1 MPVFIPL
8 ALWDEYVGLQP
19 NWRGTQHVKQSSM
32 GFHNL
37 GTGRVDQNTLLARS
51 AWKWFFLPRILFWR
65 LIKYLN
71 SFFYHVGWN
80 LQACDAWKKEAEEAN
95 DRANTA
101 NMECELAREQR
112 EALELQVKKL
122 QEELERIHT
131 GQDPQFLRSFSDL
144 ETLSLSSLY
153 TLQKQLRANLEKVD
167 KVSARALQGMDGF
180 AASAPTDS
188 SCPSFL
194 YCCQKSAAYR
204 GSAVW
209 M

>member
-1 MPVFIPL
+1 MWNEQCLEVRLQTCFTIWEQARLVRTGVRSVWKLIVLPL
-8 ALWDEYVGLQP
+8 VSLWRQTKFSDC
-19 NWRGTQHVKQSSM
+19 
-32 GFHNL
+32 
-37 GTGRVDQNTLLARS
+37 
-51 AWKWFFLPRILFWR
+51 
-65 LIKYLN
+65 
-71 SFFYHVGWN
+71 FFYPLCWD

-167 KVSARALQGMDGF
+167 KVSARAWQGRALSSLLLQVTAFPLFSIILGNQK
-180 AASAPTDS
+180 PDS
-188 SCPSFL
+188 
-194 YCCQKSAAYR
+194 R
-204 GSAVW
+204 
-209 M
+209 

>member
-1 MPVFIPL
+1 MRSVWKLIVLPL
-8 ALWDEYVGLQP
+8 VSLWRQTKFSDC
-19 NWRGTQHVKQSSM
+19 
-32 GFHNL
+32 
-37 GTGRVDQNTLLARS
+37 
-51 AWKWFFLPRILFWR
+51 
-65 LIKYLN
+65 
-71 SFFYHVGWN
+71 FFYPLCWD

-167 KVSARALQGMDGF
+167 KVSARAWQGRALPSLLLQVTAF
-180 AASAPTDS
+180 PLFSIILRNQKPDS
-188 SCPSFL
+188 
-194 YCCQKSAAYR
+194 R
-204 GSAVW
+204 
-209 M
+209 

>member
-1 MPVFIPL
+1 MTEFS
-8 ALWDEYVGLQP
+8 DC
-19 NWRGTQHVKQSSM
+19 
-32 GFHNL
+32 
-37 GTGRVDQNTLLARS
+37 
-51 AWKWFFLPRILFWR
+51 
-65 LIKYLN
+65 
-71 SFFYHVGWN
+71 FFYLLCWN

-122 QEELERIHT
+122 QEELERIHA

-167 KVSARALQGMDGF
+167 KVSAGICRAGPCSLLLQI
-180 AASAPTDS
+180 AAFFPSMQPDIS
-188 SCPSFL
+188 SLS
-194 YCCQKSAAYR
+194 K
-204 GSAVW
+204 
-209 M
+209 

>member
-1 MPVFIPL
+1 MEMDSFAWVS
-8 ALWDEYVGLQP
+8 LWRQTRFSD
-19 NWRGTQHVKQSSM
+19 R
-32 GFHNL
+32 
-37 GTGRVDQNTLLARS
+37 
-51 AWKWFFLPRILFWR
+51 
-65 LIKYLN
+65 
-71 SFFYHVGWN
+71 FFYPLCWN

-167 KVSARALQGMDGF
+167 KVSARAWQGRALHSLLLQVTAF
-180 AASAPTDS
+180 PLVFNR
-188 SCPSFL
+188 PRN
-194 YCCQKSAAYR
+194 QKPIRAFPGRCNQSEL
-204 GSAVW
+204 
-209 M
+209 

>member
-1 MPVFIPL
+1 MEIDSFAWVS
-8 ALWDEYVGLQP
+8 LWRQTKFSDC
-19 NWRGTQHVKQSSM
+19 
-32 GFHNL
+32 FFNL
-37 GTGRVDQNTLLARS
+37 
-51 AWKWFFLPRILFWR
+51 FC
-65 LIKYLN
+65 
-71 SFFYHVGWN
+71 WN
-80 LQACDAWKKEAEEAN
+80 FQACDAWKKEAEEAN

-167 KVSARALQGMDGF
+167 KVSARA
-180 AASAPTDS
+180 
-188 SCPSFL
+188 
-194 YCCQKSAAYR
+194 
-204 GSAVW
+204 
-209 M
+209 